1 MPLLTELENIILGLQ
16 ATNITPLTGLGET
29 PVPRRLP
36 RRQASQ
42 RRRREISV
50 ATPHQMNKPR
60 WGGIFGGIIFRG
72 CLNLRVGIGP
82 APEMPLLTELENYFG
97 IAGYKYHAPNGAGGN
112 ARHPAFIAKAGVPGP
127 GAGHRFGVRRRVAGV
142 GWWFESAVAANALP
156 AHSTSA
162 SILRIQPGNSRSHR
176 TIPCLGDSP
185 ATGSGY
191 LRKRSSR
198 Q

>member
-1 MPLLTELENIILGLQ
+1 MPLLTELENYFGL
-16 ATNITPLTGLGET
+16 AGYKYHAPNGAGGNARPPAFTAKAGI
-29 PVPRRLP
+29 
-36 RRQASQ
+36 Q
-42 RRRREISV
+42 RRGREIAV

-112 ARHPAFIAKAGVPGP
+112 ARPPAFIAKAGVPGP
-127 GAGHRFGVRRRVAGV
+127 GAGHRFWVRRRVAGV

-156 AHSTSA
+156 AYCTSA
-162 SILRIQPGNSRSHR
+162 RTRIQPGNSRSHR